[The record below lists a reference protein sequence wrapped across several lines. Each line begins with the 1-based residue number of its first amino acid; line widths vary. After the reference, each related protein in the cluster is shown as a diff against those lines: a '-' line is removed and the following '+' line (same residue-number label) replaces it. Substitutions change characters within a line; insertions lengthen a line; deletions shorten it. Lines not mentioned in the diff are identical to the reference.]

1 MFRQF
6 LFIIKGIMPIFEKI
20 LYLNR
25 PERKSKM
32 EKLKIAGGYPLKG
45 TIKVS
50 GAKNSA
56 VALIPATILADS
68 PVKIEGLPHIS
79 DVDTLSGL
87 LEEIGG
93 KVTLDH
99 DVMHVDPTNMIS
111 MPLPNGKV
119 KKLRASYYLM
129 GAMLGRFKKAV
140 IGLPGGCHLG
150 PRPIDQHIKG
160 FEALGAK
167 VTNEQG
173 ALYLRADELNGARIY
188 LDVVSVGATINIM
201 LAAVKA
207 KGRTVIE
214 NAAKEPEI
222 IDVATLLTNMGAKI
236 KGAGTDVIRIDG
248 VDRLHGC
255 QHTIIPDRI
264 EAGTFMILGSAIGE
278 GVLIDNIIPHHME
291 SLTAKLREMGVP
303 VETSDEQA
311 FIGKSEKLKP
321 VDVKTLVYP
330 GFPTD
335 LQQPFTSLLTKAEGS
350 SIVTDT
356 IYSARFKHID
366 ELRRMNAN
374 IKVEGSSA
382 IVNGS
387 TVLQGAR
394 VKASDL
400 RAGAALVIAGLMAEG
415 ITEVTGLDHIDRG
428 YSGLVDKLNGLGAT
442 IWREKMTDQEI
453 EQLKS
458 S

>member
-1 MFRQF
+1 MDKIK
-6 LFIIKGIMPIFEKI
+6 II
-20 LYLNR
+20 
-25 PERKSKM
+25 
-32 EKLKIAGGYPLKG
+32 GGEPLKG
-45 TIKVS
+45 SVRIS

-56 VALIPATILADS
+56 VALIPASILADS
-68 PVKIEGLPHIS
+68 PVTIEGLPEIS
-79 DVDTLSGL
+79 DVEILKDL

-93 KVTLDH
+93 TVHLENNDMTI
-99 DVMHVDPTNMIS
+99 DPSNMTS

-167 VTNEQG
+167 ITNEQG
-173 ALYLRADELNGARIY
+173 AIYLRAEELRGARIY

-201 LAAVKA
+201 LAAVRA
-207 KGRTVIE
+207 KGRTIIE

-248 VDRLHGC
+248 VDQLKGC
-255 QHTIIPDRI
+255 RHTIIPDRI
-264 EAGTFMILGSAIGE
+264 EAGTYMILAAAMGE
-278 GVLIDNIIPHHME
+278 GVLIDNVIPLHLE
-291 SLTAKLREMGVP
+291 SLIAKLREMGVF
-303 VETSDEQA
+303 VEIGDEQVFVSRA
-311 FIGKSEKLKP
+311 EKMTA
-321 VDVKTLVYP
+321 VDIKTLVYP
-330 GFPTD
+330 GYPTD
-335 LQQPFTSLLTKAEGS
+335 LQQPITTLLTNATGTS
-350 SIVTDT
+350 VVTDT

-366 ELRRMNAN
+366 ELRRMNAE

-382 IVNGS
+382 IISGPVK
-387 TVLQGAR
+387 LQGAK

-400 RAGAALVIAGLMAEG
+400 RAGAALLIAGVMANGLTE
-415 ITEVTGLDHIDRG
+415 ITGVEHIDRG
-428 YSGLVDKLNGLGAT
+428 YSHVVEKLQGLGAN
-442 IWREKMTDQEI
+442 IWREKLTPNEA
-453 EQLKS
+453 EQLKNS
-458 S
+458 